1 MTAPQS
7 DQIDA
12 AALRRQVEQF
22 VFHEAGLLDAG
33 AWDEW
38 LGLFAPEG
46 MYWVPRTRDQQDARG
61 HISLFWED
69 ARMRSVRVRRIT
81 NARNWSQ
88 QPPTSSVR
96 VIGNLRLEAS
106 SADAITVRSSF
117 HMLESRAGQQR
128 AFGGWYTHTL
138 VPDAQAPHGLRIRL
152 KRVDLLNCDAV
163 HENLQVFF

>member
-1 MTAPQS
+1 MTAMRGDELES
-7 DQIDA
+7 SS
-12 AALRRQVEQF
+12 LRQRAEQF
-22 VFHEAGLLDAG
+22 LFHEAALLDAG

-38 LGLFAPEG
+38 LDLFAPQG
-46 MYWVPRTRDQQDARG
+46 MYWVPRTRDQQDPVQ

-69 ARMRSVRVRRIT
+69 ARLRSVRVRRIT
-81 NARNWSQ
+81 NERNWSQ
-88 QPPTSSVR
+88 QPPTYSVR
-96 VIGNLRLEAS
+96 VIGNLRLERAT
-106 SADAITVRSSF
+106 DDEVRVRSSF

-138 VPDAQAPHGLRIRL
+138 SVDPAAPQGFRIRL